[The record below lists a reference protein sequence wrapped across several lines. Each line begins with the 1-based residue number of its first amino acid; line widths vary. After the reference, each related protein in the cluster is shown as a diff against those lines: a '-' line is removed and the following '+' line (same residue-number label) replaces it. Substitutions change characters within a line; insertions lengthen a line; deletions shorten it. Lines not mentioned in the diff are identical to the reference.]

1 MKAKFIE
8 ILREYKDRIIIE
20 VGAHDHTS
28 SLRYHSSRNVLDF
41 PDPSTHFFFKNLLV
55 APAIDPNKKN
65 NPGISMFKVDDSGVP
80 HNLKYEFLNLNPT
93 YGLTDI
99 PKKLSFYSL
108 DFASK
113 YQLTNLDA
121 QSLADFA

>member
-1 MKAKFIE
+1 
-8 ILREYKDRIIIE
+8 
-20 VGAHDHTS
+20 
-28 SLRYHSSRNVLDF
+28 
-41 PDPSTHFFFKNLLV
+41 
-55 APAIDPNKKN
+55 
-65 NPGISMFKVDDSGVP
+65 MFKVDDSGVP

-93 YGLTDI
+93 YGLTEV